1 MHLNDFR
8 RDTFWMILFEMLIY
22 SISRG
27 NAMGSSFRAKTVAAI
42 ARLTLLI
49 AALPLQAQVS
59 FFPFGEPS
67 PQAKT
72 RDELDAV
79 GRVSDETDAQTGI
92 RLAHAFIRDYPESDF
107 REFVHIS
114 LLHNFEQTHDAQ
126 QVRETAE
133 TILHLNPESVDALL
147 ALAAYRL
154 EHAAPG
160 EGTPGLLSAREYAQH
175 ALERIRGVKMPET
188 ANRKQWMEKKKSL
201 LGKVSLYLGL
211 AAIQEKELDEGL
223 RHLIAATEFDPQG
236 SYFYRLATL
245 YEARASYA
253 DALEAAERARQLG
266 PEIVTR
272 LAERQIARLRSRTED
287 HGKH

>member
-1 MHLNDFR
+1 
-8 RDTFWMILFEMLIY
+8 
-22 SISRG
+22 
-27 NAMGSSFRAKTVAAI
+27 MGLSFRAKTVAAI
-42 ARLTLLI
+42 ARATLLI

-79 GRVSDETDAQTGI
+79 GRISDETDAQMGI
-92 RLAHAFIRDYPESDF
+92 RLDRAFIRDYPESDF
-107 REFVHIS
+107 REFVYIS
-114 LLHNFEQTHDAQ
+114 LLHNFEQTHEAQ

-133 TILHLNPESVDALL
+133 TILHLNSESVDALL

-154 EHAAPG
+154 EHA
-160 EGTPGLLSAREYAQH
+160 TPAATASGLLGAREYAQH

-201 LGKVSLYLGL
+201 LGKVFLYLGL

-223 RHLIAATEFDPQG
+223 KHLIAATEFDPQG
-236 SYFYRLATL
+236 SYFYRLASL

-253 DALEAAERARQLG
+253 DALESAERARQLG

-272 LAERQIARLRSRTED
+272 LAERQIARLRSRTGEPAE
-287 HGKH
+287 H